1 MAFSVVAV
9 WGRTPWTG
17 TYRILRTSKN
27 STLSVSGSGVK
38 ENLTPVNR
46 NVTIRRY
53 QATNVSSCKPQNFN
67 KLPQATEFRISSFVN
82 ELFACASRVNV
93 LITSYLAA
101 LRSKSTMQSSDIGSS
116 MCSASINFA
125 PLGSAL
131 VRATLRIRSWGR
143 ARRSL
148 ASSDPHQQVGCRGIQ
163 LRDISGLPAKLWR
176 WRKLRSLPR
185 ARWSSCISRAF
196 MMLAHIGRA
205 LGSDRCTQ
213 LTIVNSRQFS
223 AGRSM

>member
-1 MAFSVVAV
+1 MSH
-9 WGRTPWTG
+9 
-17 TYRILRTSKN
+17 L
-27 STLSVSGSGVK
+27 
-38 ENLTPVNR
+38 
-46 NVTIRRY
+46 
-53 QATNVSSCKPQNFN
+53 CKPQNFN

-116 MCSASINFA
+116 MCSASNFA

-131 VRATLRIRSWGR
+131 GRVTLRIRSWGR

-148 ASSDPHQQVGCRGIQ
+148 ASSGPLQQVGCRGIQ
-163 LRDISGLPAKLWR
+163 LRDIPGFPAKLWR
-176 WRKLRSLPR
+176 WRKLRSQPR
-185 ARWSSCISRAF
+185 AKWSSCISRAF
-196 MMLAHIGRA
+196 MILAHIGRA

-213 LTIVNSRQFS
+213 LTIVNSRQIS